1 MGGSLYNC
9 FGLEF
14 QTKSHLRLCVGL
26 ESLHQVADRVVD
38 QVQTALILDIQR
50 RGAGTF
56 LEESPHIL
64 HKLVEVE
71 VDADCALKHFQLKLL
86 KEKVVAHTRRDLGL
100 PSYT

>member
-1 MGGSLYNC
+1 MTRISIIASMGGSLYNC

-38 QVQTALILDIQR
+38 QVQTALILDIKR

-86 KEKVVAHTRRDLGL
+86 K
-100 PSYT
+100 